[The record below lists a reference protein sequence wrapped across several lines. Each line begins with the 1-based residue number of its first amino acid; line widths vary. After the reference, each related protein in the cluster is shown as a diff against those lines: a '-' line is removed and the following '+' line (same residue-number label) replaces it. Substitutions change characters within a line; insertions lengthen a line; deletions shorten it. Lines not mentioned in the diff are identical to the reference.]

1 MLRHALRRLLWTL
14 PTLVGVSIL
23 CFLFLSFVPDITDDP
38 ALAAALTSEELAA
51 KRRERFLDL
60 PRFLNFAPRDVRA
73 RATEA
78 MAIVAAADEGH
89 EQAAEELARLG
100 GAALPYVLPA
110 LDALAPE
117 PRGRV
122 ALALAPVAARMGL
135 ATAEEASDPTRAVA
149 LWTRFWDDRG
159 VEFRSASVRSAVA
172 RLVRYGTP
180 SRAAELRELDTFVL
194 APVLEALAPP
204 ANQAALDQA
213 RALIDVAAHVTGHD
227 DRIAPGDTLERA
239 GDIVERWRRFWNI
252 HRSDFVAVTGM
263 DRVTAIVLETRY
275 GKWALGAVTYGFGLT
290 ERGEPILD
298 ELGRRAP
305 TTLIL
310 LFGAIALAYLAAIP
324 LGVLTAASRGHKMDL
339 AITSVVLFLYAIPP
353 AVLAVIA
360 AREGLTGPLRLLA
373 ATFVLALGLVAA
385 PTRQLRSMLVS
396 SVSQDYARAAVARGA
411 PRSRVF
417 IVHAMRNALLPFTTL
432 ASVEPPLALGGA
444 FVVERVFGL
453 DGLGEAMIRAVNQ
466 RDVAWLMA
474 LSILA
479 AFTAAL
485 LVIVTDLLYILIDP
499 RLEASV
505 TGRKM
510 RG

>member
-1 MLRHALRRLLWTL
+1 MLRHAIRRLLWTI
-14 PTLVGVSIL
+14 PTLVGVSLL

-38 ALAAALTSEELAA
+38 VIAASLTPEELAE

-60 PRFLNFAPRDVRA
+60 PRFLNFAPRDVRDRAAKATAAVAIGGEGAEPSA
-73 RATEA
+73 R
-78 MAIVAAADEGH
+78 
-89 EQAAEELARLG
+89 ELVRLG
-100 GAALPYVLPA
+100 GAGLPYVLPA
-110 LDALAPE
+110 FDALAPE

-135 ATAEEASDPTRAVA
+135 ATLEEASDPTRAVA
-149 LWTRFWDDRG
+149 LWTRFWFDRG
-159 VEFRSASVRSAVA
+159 VEFRSASVRSAVR
-172 RLVRYGTP
+172 RLVRYGTL

-194 APVLEALAPP
+194 EPVLEALARPQ
-204 ANQAALDQA
+204 NQADLDQA
-213 RALIDVAAHVTGHD
+213 RALLDVAAHVTGRD
-227 DRIAPGDTLERA
+227 DRIAPGDSLERA
-239 GDIVERWRRFWNI
+239 GDVVDRWKEFWNVY
-252 HRSDFVAVTGM
+252 RSDFVAVTGM
-263 DRVTAIVLETRY
+263 ERITAIVLETRY
-275 GKWALGAVTYGFGLT
+275 GKWALGAVTHGFGLS

-305 TTLIL
+305 VTLTL
-310 LFGAIALAYLAAIP
+310 LFGAIALAYLAAVP
-324 LGVLTAASRGHKMDL
+324 LGILTAASRGHKMDL
-339 AITSVVLFLYAIPP
+339 AITSVVLLLYAIPP

-360 AREGLTGPLRLLA
+360 AREGLAGPLQLGV

-411 PRSRVF
+411 PRWRLFV
-417 IVHAMRNALLPFTTL
+417 VHAMRNALLPFTTL

-453 DGLGEAMIRAVNQ
+453 EGIGEAMIRAVNQ

-479 AFTAAL
+479 AFTAAV
-485 LVIVTDLLYILIDP
+485 LVIITDLVYILVDP

-505 TGRKM
+505 TGRKA
-510 RG
+510 RR

>member
-1 MLRHALRRLLWTL
+1 MLRHAIRRLLWTI
-14 PTLVGVSIL
+14 PTLVGVSFI

-38 ALAAALTSEELAA
+38 VLAAALTPEELAE

-78 MAIVAAADEGH
+78 IAAVADGGAGAEPAAR
-89 EQAAEELARLG
+89 ELARLG

-110 LDALAPE
+110 FDALAPE

-135 ATAEEASDPTRAVA
+135 ATIEEAQNPTRAVA

-159 VEFRSASVRSAVA
+159 VEFRSASVRSAVR
-172 RLVRYGTP
+172 RLVRYGTL

-194 APVLEALAPP
+194 EPIFEALARPG
-204 ANQAALDQA
+204 NQADLDQA
-213 RALIDVAAHVTGHD
+213 RALLDVAAHVTGRD
-227 DRIAPGDTLERA
+227 DRIAPGDSLEMA
-239 GDIVERWRRFWNI
+239 GDVVDRWKAFWNV
-252 HRSDFVAVTGM
+252 HRSDFVTITGM
-263 DRVTAIVLETRY
+263 NRVTAIFLETRY
-275 GKWALGAVTYGFGLT
+275 GKWALGAVTYGFGLN

-305 TTLIL
+305 ITLTL
-310 LFGAIALAYLAAIP
+310 LFGAIALAYLAAVP

-339 AITSVVLFLYAIPP
+339 TITSVVLFLYAVPP

-360 AREGLTGPLRLLA
+360 AREGLAGPLRLLV
-373 ATFVLALGLVAA
+373 ATLVLALGLVAA

-396 SVSQDYARAAVARGA
+396 SVSQEYARAAVARGA
-411 PRSRVF
+411 SRWRLF

-432 ASVEPPLALGGA
+432 ASLEPPLALGGA

-453 DGLGEAMIRAVNQ
+453 DGLGDAMIRAVNQ
-466 RDVAWLMA
+466 RDVGWLMA
-474 LSILA
+474 LSMLA
-479 AFTAAL
+479 AFAAAL
-485 LVIVTDLLYILIDP
+485 LVLLTDLLYILIDP
-499 RLEASV
+499 RLEAGV
-505 TGRKM
+505 TGRKV

>member
-1 MLRHALRRLLWTL
+1 MLRHALRRLLWTI
-14 PTLVGVSIL
+14 PTLVGVSL
-23 CFLFLSFVPDITDDP
+23 VCFLFLSFVPDITDDP
-38 ALAAALTSEELAA
+38 DLAASLTAEELAE

-60 PRFLNFAPRDVRA
+60 PRFLNFSPVDVRA

-78 MAIVAAADEGH
+78 MAEVANAGEDAEPAAR
-89 EQAAEELARLG
+89 ELARLG

-135 ATAEEASDPTRAVA
+135 ATAGEASDPTRAVA

-159 VEFRSASVRSAVA
+159 VEFRSASVRSAVR
-172 RLVRYGTP
+172 RLVRYGTL

-194 APVLEALAPP
+194 EPVLEALARPN
-204 ANQAALDQA
+204 NQADLDQA
-213 RALIDVAAHVTGHD
+213 RALIDVAAHVTGRD
-227 DRIAPGDTLERA
+227 DRIAPGVSLEAA
-239 GDIVERWRRFWNI
+239 GAIVDRWKEFWNV
-252 HRSDFVAVTGM
+252 HRSDFVAITGM

-275 GKWALGAVTYGFGLT
+275 GKWALGAVTHGFGLS

-305 TTLIL
+305 ITLTL

-339 AITSVVLFLYAIPP
+339 AITSVVLFFYAIPP

-360 AREGLTGPLRLLA
+360 AREGLVGPLRLLV

-411 PRSRVF
+411 TRWRLF

-453 DGLGEAMIRAVNQ
+453 DGIGEAMIRAVNQ
-466 RDVAWLMA
+466 RDIAWLMA

-479 AFTAAL
+479 AGTAAL
-485 LVIVTDLLYILIDP
+485 LVIITDLVYVLIDP
-499 RLEASV
+499 RVEASV
-505 TGRKM
+505 TGRKA